1 MSVRPVALVFAE
13 EKDPTSWRSITSWER
28 SPEPTA
34 QMESHDPRDRP
45 WSCLA
50 VSHLLSHMQQKLSV
64 AFIHATHQPA
74 ELGQKTGVFAGAA
87 PGSLI
92 RSLAFREIGQL
103 RRFLAVV
110 EELIEWNLQ
119 RPGHFLQRL
128 DRRNRVAV
136 FDAGDVTTEKA
147 SALFD
152 VSLGKLLFF
161 SKRSQTVADNHG
173 TFSSGLEIGATGNAR
188 RVFQSRK
195 QVNRDL
201 VCRQKS
207 LQLIGSMDL
216 PRSSAFASA
225 SPLRPL
231 STQRV
236 IHWV

>member
-87 PGSLI
+87 PVSLV

-110 EELIEWNLQ
+110 EELIERDLKCA
-119 RPGHFLQRL
+119 GHFLQRL
-128 DRRNRVAV
+128 ESPEPCGRFRRGRCNNAEGQCAFRCPLEKTSFLHVV
-136 FDAGDVTTEKA
+136 PEGGHRLSCRGLSHPQEQKGQPGSFAGPCPTLS
-147 SALFD
+147 SALP
-152 VSLGKLLFF
+152 S
-161 SKRSQTVADNHG
+161 
-173 TFSSGLEIGATGNAR
+173 
-188 RVFQSRK
+188 
-195 QVNRDL
+195 
-201 VCRQKS
+201 C
-207 LQLIGSMDL
+207 
-216 PRSSAFASA
+216 
-225 SPLRPL
+225 
-231 STQRV
+231 
-236 IHWV
+236 